1 MLLLP
6 VFLPDYF
13 YFCHFFLLIKQICG
27 KCYLTLS
34 KQNVLRGLHGDNKSW
49 KLVTCVYGEIFQVV
63 VDARPES
70 KTYLEWNSWNLSENN
85 RKQILIPPNFANGY
99 LCLSDKCVY
108 HYKYSYKGEYP
119 DVKDQFTIKWN
130 DQRLGIKWP
139 IENPILYGRDK

>member
-1 MLLLP
+1 MWVSPYSRRFFSPWSCQRLL
-6 VFLPDYF
+6 F
-13 YFCHFFLLIKQICG
+13 HWI
-27 KCYLTLS
+27 
-34 KQNVLRGLHGDNKSW
+34 GDSW
-49 KLVTCVYGEIFQVV
+49 KKMVSSIIVFPLSCMCLINWVWEHQTI
-63 VDARPES
+63 S
-70 KTYLEWNSWNLSENN
+70 KNCTMKWNSWNLSENN